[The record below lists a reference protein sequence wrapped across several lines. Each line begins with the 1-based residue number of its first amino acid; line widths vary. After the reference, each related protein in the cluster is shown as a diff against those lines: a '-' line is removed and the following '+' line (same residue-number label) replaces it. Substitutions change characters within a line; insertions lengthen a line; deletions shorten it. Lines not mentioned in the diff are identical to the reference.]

1 MGITLKNK
9 PSIFTIF
16 KEYSLMAFGMFL
28 YSFGWI
34 CCILPADAAGG
45 GASGISLLIYH
56 ITGGA
61 ISVGTM
67 VLIINAILLIIA
79 GFVVGWNFGIKTIYC
94 VVVMSVIMHFLQ
106 MWFTAPDGWV
116 AQEVVAS
123 TIKGFLNDYPNLAQL
138 LSDLSPNLSTETVDA
153 ITNLPA
159 TLSNPENATLANIAP
174 RALPSDISNNIVIDL
189 IGKWKEGAET
199 LPIKLK
205 DILPNIHGESKPIV
219 DVFRL
224 DNRLLSAILGGI
236 CSGVGVAICFQQGGS
251 TGGSDIVVMI
261 VNKFYTISYGKF
273 IRYTDGVIISSA
285 LFLPEIGIDGVIYG
299 FVMVAEFSYTV
310 DMILSGNQ
318 QSSQIFIVS
327 KDYKAVADAINNEAK
342 RGATVIDAMGW
353 YSKDNSKVVMCVC
366 RKRDLAMVLKVVRSV
381 DPDAFI
387 TIGSVMG
394 VYGKGFD
401 ALNKI

>member
-1 MGITLKNK
+1 MGISLNRTSVL
-9 PSIFTIF
+9 TTF
-16 KEYSLMAFGMFL
+16 KEYFLMAMGMFL

-34 CCILPADAAGG
+34 CCILPANAAGG
-45 GASGISLLIYH
+45 GATGLSLLLYH

-79 GFVVGWNFGIKTIYC
+79 GFIVGWNFGVKTIYC

-106 MWFTAPDGWV
+106 VWFTTPDGWV
-116 AQEVVAS
+116 AQIITVRDALTV
-123 TIKGFLNDYPNLAQL
+123 PNG
-138 LSDLSPNLSTETVDA
+138 T
-153 ITNLPA
+153 
-159 TLSNPENATLANIAP
+159 
-174 RALPSDISNNIVIDL
+174 
-189 IGKWKEGAET
+189 
-199 LPIKLK
+199 
-205 DILPNIHGESKPIV
+205 IV
-219 DVFRL
+219 DLFNL
-224 DNRLLSAILGGI
+224 QNRLLSAILGGI
-236 CSGVGVAICFQQGGS
+236 CSGVGVALCFQQGGS

-285 LFLPEIGIDGVIYG
+285 LLLPKEANVGIDGIIYG
-299 FVMVAEFSYTV
+299 FVMVAVFSYTV

-318 QSSQIFIVS
+318 QSSQIFIVC
-327 KDYKAVADAINNEAK
+327 KDYKAMADAINNDAK

-353 YSKDNSKVVMCVC
+353 YSKNDSKVVMCVC
-366 RKRDLAMVLKVVRSV
+366 RKRDLAMVLKVVRGV

-394 VYGKGFD
+394 VYGKGFN

>member
-1 MGITLKNK
+1 MGIALNK
-9 PSIFTIF
+9 PSLFTIF
-16 KEYSLMAFGMFL
+16 KEYSLMALGMFL
-28 YSFGWI
+28 YSFGWL

-45 GASGISLLIYH
+45 GATGLSLLIYH
-56 ITGGA
+56 ISGGV
-61 ISVGTM
+61 ISIGTM

-79 GFVVGWNFGIKTIYC
+79 GFIVGWNFGVKTIYC

-106 MWFTAPDGWV
+106 MWCTIGEAGNWIADLVAPDGML
-116 AQEVVAS
+116 
-123 TIKGFLNDYPNLAQL
+123 TKI
-138 LSDLSPNLSTETVDA
+138 
-153 ITNLPA
+153 
-159 TLSNPENATLANIAP
+159 NPEGIEE
-174 RALPSDISNNIVIDL
+174 I
-189 IGKWKEGAET
+189 
-199 LPIKLK
+199 IKLK
-205 DILPNIHGESKPIV
+205 DGTIV
-219 DVFRL
+219 DIFNL

-236 CSGVGVAICFQQGGS
+236 CSGIGVAVCFQQGGS

-299 FVMVAEFSYTV
+299 FVMVAVFSYTV

-327 KDYKAVADAINNEAK
+327 KDYQAMADAINNEAK

-353 YSKDNSKVVMCVC
+353 YSKDNSKIVMCVC

-381 DPDAFI
+381 DPEAFI

-401 ALNKI
+401 ALNKV